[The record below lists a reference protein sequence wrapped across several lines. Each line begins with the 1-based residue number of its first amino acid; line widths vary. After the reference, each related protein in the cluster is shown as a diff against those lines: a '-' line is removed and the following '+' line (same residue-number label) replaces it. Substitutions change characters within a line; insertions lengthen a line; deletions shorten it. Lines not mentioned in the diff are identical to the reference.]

1 MWFEEILVLKITSSE
16 FVNRAQS
23 QMAWRQPVLVENQV
37 QLNNIIYGRKIDRSS
52 KQKIIKQ
59 LWKADN

>member
-23 QMAWRQPVLVENQV
+23 QMAWRQPVLVENQA

-52 KQKIIKQ
+52 KQKIVQQI
-59 LWKADN
+59 WKADN